1 MTQKSV
7 LVAYGS
13 KHGATA
19 GIASQIG
26 RTLREDGLPEREDGL
41 PEQIRSWAHHISAE
55 LTVAH

>member
-26 RTLREDGLPEREDGL
+26 RTLREDGLPE
-41 PEQIRSWAHHISAE
+41 QIRSWAHHIGAE